1 MSRTLN
7 VVRMQLINRN
17 TYIWIPLIILA
28 GAFVLSLAVYA
39 IIPGDGLKV
48 GGAAQA
54 PLWYF
59 LVVGTQALT
68 LTFPF
73 SQAMGV
79 TRREFFVGTFL
90 TAMLT
95 SAILSGVFVVGGLI
109 ERATDGWGMNGWIF
123 YLEPIW
129 AGGPL
134 GALAFYFIIAMLFFS
149 IGFWSAT
156 IYKRFGGLWLT
167 VVLVGLGLLLVAA
180 MWFVGRVNAWAQV
193 FTWLGEQGISGL
205 ALWSLVLIALL
216 AVTSFVPLRR
226 AVP

>member
-17 TYIWIPLIILA
+17 TYIWIPLLVLA

-39 IIPGDGLKV
+39 LIPGNEPKV

-73 SQAMGV
+73 SQAMSV
-79 TRREFFVGTFL
+79 TRREFFLGTYL
-90 TAMLT
+90 TAAIT
-95 SAILSGVFVVGGLI
+95 AGILSIVFVIGGLI
-109 ERATDGWGMNGWIF
+109 EQATDGWGMNGWMF
-123 YLEPIW
+123 YSDEIW
-129 AGGPL
+129 QGGPL
-134 GALAFYFIIAMLFFS
+134 AALAFYFLLAMTFFS
-149 IGFWSAT
+149 VGFWSAT
-156 IYKRFGGLWLT
+156 IYKRFGAFWLT
-167 VVLVGLGLLLVAA
+167 ATLVAIGVILVVA
-180 MWFVGRVNAWAQV
+180 MWLIGRTDSWGAVFAWFAGQ
-193 FTWLGEQGISGL
+193 TSLSL
-205 ALWSLVLIALL
+205 ALWSILVIAVL
-216 AVTSFVPLRR
+216 AGTSFIPLRR

>member
-17 TYIWIPLIILA
+17 TYIWIPLLVLA

-39 IIPGDGLKV
+39 LIPGNEPKV

-79 TRREFFVGTFL
+79 TRREFFIGTFL
-90 TAMLT
+90 TATLT

-123 YLEPIW
+123 YLEPVW
-129 AGGPL
+129 AWGPF
-134 GALAFYFIIAMLFFS
+134 GALAFYFVIAMLFFA

-167 VVLVGLGLLLVAA
+167 VVLVCIGVLLVAA
-180 MWFVGRVNAWAQV
+180 MWIIGRANAWGQV
-193 FTWLGEQGISGL
+193 FVWFGAQGMAGL
-205 ALWSLVLIALL
+205 ALWSLVLIVVL
-216 AVTSFVPLRR
+216 AVGSFIPLRR
-226 AVP
+226 ATP